1 MDDKPRVVAFWMTD
15 APIADDD
22 PLAAVKH
29 RARAIDRAA
38 EVLAEAGRLAE
49 VTDRA
54 GVVDQAADLFLD
66 PSFDSGDTWDYG
78 LAAGMSDQD
87 LDAAGN
93 VALILAR
100 IERDGSA

>member
-38 EVLAEAGRLAE
+38 EVLAEAGRAAE
-49 VTDRA
+49 VTVRA
-54 GVVDQAADLFLD
+54 DAIDEAAAAFGEECFDPETVWDTSTLGDADL
-66 PSFDSGDTWDYG
+66 DSAGHIAVT
-78 LAAGMSDQD
+78 LAK
-87 LDAAGN
+87 
-93 VALILAR
+93 
-100 IERDGSA
+100 IEHHGRA